1 MEWRMSYSAK
11 VLIAAGGT
19 GGHVFPA
26 LAIARSLAQEGHR
39 LEWIGSNRG
48 LEGRVVP
55 AAGIAFK
62 ELNFSGVRGRGLFA
76 WLSLPVRLARAV
88 SECWSWLG
96 RISPQL
102 VIVFGGYVSF
112 PVGIVARM
120 KGIPLLVHEQNA
132 VMGTANRWLSRF
144 ATRVI
149 VSFPSTR
156 YAPQKAL
163 TIGNPVREELRALR
177 RERKQ
182 TKTEGPRGDSTRRL
196 LVLGGSL
203 GARPLNQAMPKLL
216 SLLKEAGMPVQILHQ
231 TGLAALDETRQAY
244 LDAGLAP
251 DDGAINVV
259 GFIDDMAEAYRWS
272 DLVICRAGASTVSEL
287 MAVGCPA
294 VLIPLPHAIDDHQ
307 TTNANALV
315 GLGAAEVVVQSEALA
330 AHLAEVVQRLGTQR
344 LSEMARG
351 LQSIDPDRVVNDF
364 LAVCRELIARE
375 TFSGGAPA

>member
-1 MEWRMSYSAK
+1 MSHSVK

-26 LAIARSLAQEGHR
+26 LAIAKSLVQEGHR

-48 LEGRVVP
+48 LEARVVP
-55 AAGIAFK
+55 EAGIAFK
-62 ELNFSGVRGRGLFA
+62 ELNFSGVRGRGLLA
-76 WLSLPVRLARAV
+76 WLSLPLRLLRAL
-88 SECWSWLG
+88 SECWSWLS

-149 VSFPSTR
+149 TSFPSTR
-156 YAPQKAL
+156 YAPRQAL

-177 RERKQ
+177 RERQQ
-182 TKTEGPRGDSTRRL
+182 TVTERSRGDAPRRL

-203 GARPLNQAMPKLL
+203 GARPLNQAMPKLM
-216 SLLKEAGMPVQILHQ
+216 SMLKEAGIPAQILHQ
-231 TGLAALDETRQAY
+231 TGIAALDETRQAY
-244 LDAGLAP
+244 SSTGLAP
-251 DDGAINVV
+251 DDRVIRVL
-259 GFIDDMAEAYRWS
+259 GFIDDMADAYRWS

-307 TTNANALV
+307 TANANAMV
-315 GLGAAEVVVQSEALA
+315 SLGAAEMVPQSEALA
-330 AHLAEVVQRLGTQR
+330 AHLFEAFQRLGTQR
-344 LSEMARG
+344 LDEMAKG
-351 LQSIDPDRVVNDF
+351 LQAIDPDRVVTDF
-364 LAVCRELIARE
+364 LRVCRELMARE
-375 TFSGGAPA
+375 PASRGAPA